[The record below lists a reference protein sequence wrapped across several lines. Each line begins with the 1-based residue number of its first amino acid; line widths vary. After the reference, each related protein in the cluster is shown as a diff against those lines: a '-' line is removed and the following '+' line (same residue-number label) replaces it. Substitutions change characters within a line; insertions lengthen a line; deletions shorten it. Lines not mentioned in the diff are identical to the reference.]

1 VIRLLVV
8 EDSALMRKLLGG
20 IFSTEKGF
28 DVQFARNGEEALKTI
43 QAFRPDVVTLDIHMP
58 GMDGLECL
66 DRIMLRYPCPVVMV
80 SSLTEEGAEET
91 LRALEI
97 GAVDFVAKPGGAI
110 SLGIDD
116 LAPLLVEKVRVA
128 ATVRIRKSRRLA
140 ERVRLATSPVVP
152 SKPTSVV
159 TSGDASPK
167 KVKPAHG
174 IVLVGASTG
183 GPPALDSVLTNLPAE
198 FDWPVV
204 VAQHMPASFTGPLA
218 RRLDKIC
225 PMKVTEVTQQTNL
238 EPGNIYIAKGDAD
251 IIVSFR
257 GGSLVVMAAPV
268 DENFPWHPSVDRLV
282 RSAMRHV
289 PATNLVGVLM
299 TGMGNDGAAAMT
311 ELLGAGG
318 HTIAEAKETA
328 VVWGMPGELVR
339 MNGATEIKRLDQ
351 IGQSIIDRLN

>member
-20 IFSTEKGF
+20 IFSTEMGF
-28 DVQFARNGEEALKTI
+28 DVQFARNGVEALKTI
-43 QAFRPDVVTLDIHMP
+43 KVFRPDVVTLDIHMP

-66 DRIMLRYPCPVVMV
+66 DRIMLEYPCPVVMV

-116 LAPLLVEKVRVA
+116 LAPLLIEKVSLA
-128 ATVRIRKSRRLA
+128 ATVRIRRSRRLA
-140 ERVRLATSPVVP
+140 ERVRLATSPVTH
-152 SKPTSVV
+152 SKPTGVV
-159 TSGDASPK
+159 SFGNTLAK
-167 KVKPAHG
+167 KAKSARG

-183 GPPALDSVLTNLPAE
+183 GPPALDAVLTNLPAE

-225 PMKVTEVTQQTNL
+225 PMKVTEVTRQTNL
-238 EPGNIYIAKGDAD
+238 EPGNIYVAKGDAD

-257 GGSLVVMAAPV
+257 GGSLVVMAAPA

-282 RSAMRHV
+282 QSAMRHV
-289 PATNLVGVLM
+289 PATDLVGVLM
-299 TGMGNDGAAAMT
+299 TGMGNDGATAMT
-311 ELLGAGG
+311 ELHVAGG
-318 HTIAEAKETA
+318 HTIAEAEETA

-351 IGQSIIDRLN
+351 IGQSIKDRLK